1 MLTQLAP
8 AFEAETGIALE
19 VVPSLGSSGAN
30 AAAADRLL
38 GLSVATR
45 DLTAKETARGL
56 RVAAVFRT
64 PFGLATSRHDLQ
76 NFRSDEIAQL
86 YQADKPLWPDGMPI
100 LIVLRPVDDSSDTF
114 LGGLFPG
121 MADALARL
129 HKRPDLS
136 LAATD
141 RANADMGERTKGSL
155 IGTALTQVTTE
166 KRNLRF
172 VAIDGVDAQPREPR
186 ERVLSVC
193 KRHLRRRAFRGQ
205 SGSRRF
211 RRVSHHARD
220 PIPAAKGRDRRRW
233 PVRRSR
239 NRLAALV
246 SWLGLAVALIIAIVA
261 PVAYFGLNYA
271 EVRYD
276 LSFTAQLTAN
286 RLAKYIYTHQE
297 LWQYQLAPLAE
308 LLKVPEARRRPAA
321 RVRRQGIACPGIRR
335 SAGLPGHH
343 GKRAHCRRGDR

>member
-1 MLTQLAP
+1 MIKACLGLLLAVISVGALASGRSASGGTLRVGGSGIVSELLTQLAP

-45 DLTAKETARGL
+45 DLTAKETPRGL

-121 MADALARL
+121 MANALARL

-141 RANADMGERTKGSL
+141 QANADMGERTKGSL

-172 VAIDGVDAQPREPR
+172 VAIDGVMPSLESLENGSYPYARGIYVVVP
-186 ERVLSVC
+186 SVVSPEAAAFVAFLTTPATQSL
-193 KRHLRRRAFRGQ
+193 LRKAG
-205 SGSRRF
+205 
-211 RRVSHHARD
+211 
-220 PIPAAKGRDRRRW
+220 
-233 PVRRSR
+233 
-239 NRLAALV
+239 
-246 SWLGLAVALIIAIVA
+246 IVA
-261 PVAYFGLNYA
+261 GGP
-271 EVRYD
+271 
-276 LSFTAQLTAN
+276 
-286 RLAKYIYTHQE
+286 
-297 LWQYQLAPLAE
+297 
-308 LLKVPEARRRPAA
+308 
-321 RVRRQGIACPGIRR
+321 
-335 SAGLPGHH
+335 
-343 GKRAHCRRGDR
+343 